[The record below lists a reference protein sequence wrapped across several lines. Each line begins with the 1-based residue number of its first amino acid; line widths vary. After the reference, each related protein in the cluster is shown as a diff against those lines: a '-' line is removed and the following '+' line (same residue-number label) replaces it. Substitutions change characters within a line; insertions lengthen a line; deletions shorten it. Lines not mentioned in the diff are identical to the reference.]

1 MPCCALLRR
10 QHNEGLQPTTV
21 MSLHSIDSLSL
32 TRRNY
37 MLDVI
42 IVVVTILT
50 FIVFIGFTEG
60 CERL

>member
-1 MPCCALLRR
+1 MPCCAWLRR
-10 QHNEGLQPTTV
+10 P
-21 MSLHSIDSLSL
+21 HSAGPLPKAVKNLLNLSIRSV

-42 IVVVTILT
+42 VVVVTLVS
-50 FIVFIGFTEG
+50 FLVFIGFTEG